1 MDSID
6 TYTGK
11 IAPDYLMEDAINE
24 QTGIFP
30 EFPGIET
37 PPIYVQSGG
46 NPYYQEPMPKIF
58 APEPSQ
64 PPIKEQPA
72 NDQPEVITE
81 SGQTTV
87 VMPEGKA
94 PNNKTLLLIGGAVLL
109 YFLFSKK

>member
-11 IAPDYLMEDAINE
+11 IAPDYLMEDEINE
-24 QTGIFP
+24 QTGIYP

-37 PPIYVQSGG
+37 PPIYVQNGG
-46 NPYYQEPMPKIF
+46 NPYYPEPKPIPPVF
-58 APEPSQ
+58 VPEPSQ
-64 PPIKEQPA
+64 PI

-81 SGQTTV
+81 NGQTTAIL
-87 VMPEGKA
+87 PAGKG